1 MLSPGHDRFS
11 FILKTIEA
19 TRRFLRSVRKRSCS
33 GLRCINTIHCDRI
46 EYRESYLFVP
56 IHDNDGN
63 KLEIMENKLG
73 WNEEKYSLILIRNKL
88 KLNLLYYH
96 LNVLKRKKYI
106 KNIRFYIYIY
116 T

>member
-1 MLSPGHDRFS
+1 
-11 FILKTIEA
+11 
-19 TRRFLRSVRKRSCS
+19 
-33 GLRCINTIHCDRI
+33 
-46 EYRESYLFVP
+46 
-56 IHDNDGN
+56 
-63 KLEIMENKLG
+63 MENKLG

-116 T
+116 IGTWNSLIDTNDLISSFNNKHFRLIESSFDRKFFSEK

>member
-1 MLSPGHDRFS
+1 
-11 FILKTIEA
+11 
-19 TRRFLRSVRKRSCS
+19 
-33 GLRCINTIHCDRI
+33 
-46 EYRESYLFVP
+46 
-56 IHDNDGN
+56 
-63 KLEIMENKLG
+63 MENKLG

-116 T
+116 IGT